1 MLPNFFVVG
10 AQKAGTTTL
19 HNLLQAH
26 PEIYLPEQ
34 KETKFF
40 VDDARY
46 ALGIKHY
53 EREYFSEWK
62 NEPAIGEVDPD
73 YMYFP
78 HALERMNRDMDLSAT
93 KFIFLLRNPVERAF
107 SHYLMT
113 YRRGLEDLEFTRALQ
128 VESERIATDYLS
140 NMHYSYA
147 SRGYYSEQLER
158 FGRVVD
164 EARILVLTSEEM
176 QSHPEVCMKRI
187 YGFLDVDTEYVPE
200 NIGRKYHT
208 ATVPK
213 SMMMLKRLENKDAL
227 EKKLLRLL
235 MPSKKLRGRIRER
248 LNTWNQT
255 EDGKPVLSNEA
266 KAILREAYRESNQ
279 TLNEKYGVDSRLW
292 S

>member
-19 HNLLQAH
+19 HNLLQSH

-40 VDDARY
+40 VDDTRY
-46 ALGIKHY
+46 AMGIEHY
-53 EREYFSEWK
+53 EREYFSGWK

-78 HALERMNRDMDLSAT
+78 QALERMNRDMDLSAT

-113 YRRGLEDLEFTRALQ
+113 YRRGLENLEFAQALQ
-128 VESERIATDYLS
+128 VEPERIAADYLS

-158 FGRVVD
+158 FFKVVD
-164 EARILVLTSEEM
+164 EARILIVTSEEM
-176 QSHPEVCMKRI
+176 QSHPESCLKRI
-187 YGFLDVDTEYVPE
+187 YKFLGVDAEYVPE
-200 NIGRKYHT
+200 NVGRKYHT

-213 SMMMLKRLENKDAL
+213 SMAMLKRLEKKNAL
-227 EKKLLRLL
+227 EKKLLRAL
-235 MPSKKLRGRIRER
+235 MPSKKLRSRIRER
-248 LNTWNQT
+248 LSAWNQT
-255 EDGKPVLSNEA
+255 EAGKPVFPDEA
-266 KAILREAYRESNQ
+266 RAILRETYRESNQ
-279 TLNEKYGVDSRLW
+279 KLNEKFGVESQLW